1 MTDKRMK
8 YWGFHQPHDPV
19 DTDTGDEMVTK
30 QSHKD
35 ECDIHNILRSYQQTG
50 VIQHINDRS
59 PIFDDL
65 PSDLDYQA
73 SMNLMLD
80 AQAAFAALP
89 AKVRDHYHNDP
100 ARFLAAFQDPAQED
114 TLRGFGL
121 LSPKADPSPT
131 LPSNTP
137 SDTPQKAADG
147 S

>member
-19 DTDTGDEMVTK
+19 DLDCGDEMMTK

-35 ECDIHNILRSYQQTG
+35 ECDIHNILRQYQQTG
-50 VIQHINDRS
+50 IIQHINDRTGV
-59 PIFDDL
+59 FDDL

-80 AQAAFAALP
+80 AQARFAALP
-89 AKVRDHYHNDP
+89 AKVRDHYGNDP
-100 ARFLAAFQDPAQED
+100 ARFLAAFQDPDQED

-121 LSPKADPSPT
+121 LNPKADPLPS
-131 LPSNTP
+131 PSNTP
-137 SDTPQKAADG
+137 SETPQKAAGG

>member
-1 MTDKRMK
+1 MSDKRMK

-19 DTDTGDEMVTK
+19 DKDCGEELVTK

-35 ECDIHNILRSYQQTG
+35 ECDIHNILRQYQQTG
-50 VIQHINDRS
+50 IIQHVQDAA
-59 PIFDDL
+59 PVWEDL

-89 AKVRDHYHNDP
+89 AKVRDHYSNDP
-100 ARFLAAFQDPAQED
+100 ARFLAAFQDPSQED

-121 LSPKADPSPT
+121 LNPKADP
-131 LPSNTP
+131 LPS
-137 SDTPQKAADG
+137 SDPPLESPQKAAGG